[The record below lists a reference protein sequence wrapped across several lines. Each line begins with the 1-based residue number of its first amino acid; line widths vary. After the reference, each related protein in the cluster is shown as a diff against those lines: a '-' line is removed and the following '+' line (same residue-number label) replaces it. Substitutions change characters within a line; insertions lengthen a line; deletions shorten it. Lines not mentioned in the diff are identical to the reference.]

1 MFFVLLG
8 VEELVRFLNVSRVH
22 SSYYYCFNLK
32 KKRGGGPKVKYMSDI
47 LQDTLNL
54 KEFIDIHL
62 LFCTMYSG
70 FCQDIYL

>member
-1 MFFVLLG
+1 M
-8 VEELVRFLNVSRVH
+8 
-22 SSYYYCFNLK
+22 K
-32 KKRGGGPKVKYMSDI
+32 KNWGGGGPEVKYMSDI

-62 LFCTMYSG
+62 LFCTIYSG